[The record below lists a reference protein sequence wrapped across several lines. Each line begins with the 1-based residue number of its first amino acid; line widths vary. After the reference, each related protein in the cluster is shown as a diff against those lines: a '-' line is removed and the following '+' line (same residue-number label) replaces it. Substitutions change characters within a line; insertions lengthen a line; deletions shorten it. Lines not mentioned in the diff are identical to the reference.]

1 MTASGTAEAR
11 VAGDALTFE
20 RSGRRILTDITFRV
34 KAGRITGLLGTN
46 GAGKS
51 TLIKLILG
59 LIKPTAGTLTVLG
72 GAPGEAPLKIGYL
85 PENVSFYDQ
94 MTVAE
99 HLRFFGRLKRV
110 DAARIAEVGEKLRLT
125 EFARRTPKECSKG
138 QRQRLGLAQALL
150 TEPELLL
157 LDEPT
162 TGLDPQTTEA
172 LYAAIT
178 ALVRTGDEVIC
189 FDPSY
194 DSYAPAIELA
204 GGVVKR
210 VALQPPHFR
219 PDWQAFAALLSDK
232 TRLVIL
238 NTPHNPSATVWQK
251 SDFAALWQ
259 AIAER
264 EIYVLSD
271 EVYEHICFAEEGHA
285 SVLAHPQ
292 LRELAMAVSS
302 FGKTYHMTGWKVG
315 YCVAPAAISAELR
328 KVHQYLTF
336 AVNTPAQLALADML
350 RAEPEHYRDL
360 PAFYRARRDR
370 FVTALSESRLE
381 ILPCEGTYF
390 LLADYSAIS
399 DLDDVSFCQWL
410 TKEVGV
416 AAIPLSVFCA
426 DPFPHK
432 LIRLCFAKQESTLLA
447 AAARLNS
454 L

>member
-1 MTASGTAEAR
+1 MSNNPLIPQSKLPGLGTTIFTQMSALAQQHKAINLSQGFPDFDGPDYLQQRLAYHVANGANQYAPMTGAQPLREAIADKTAELY
-11 VAGDALTFE
+11 GYQPDANSE
-20 RSGRRILTDITFRV
+20 ITV
-34 KAGRITGLLGTN
+34 
-46 GAGKS
+46 
-51 TLIKLILG
+51 
-59 LIKPTAGTLTVLG
+59 TAG
-72 GAPGEAPLKIGYL
+72 A
-85 PENVSFYDQ
+85 
-94 MTVAE
+94 
-99 HLRFFGRLKRV
+99 
-110 DAARIAEVGEKLRLT
+110 
-125 EFARRTPKECSKG
+125 
-138 QRQRLGLAQALL
+138 
-150 TEPELLL
+150 
-157 LDEPT
+157 
-162 TGLDPQTTEA
+162 TEA

-194 DSYAPAIELA
+194 DSYAPAIELS

-219 PDWQAFAALLSDK
+219 PDWQAFAGLLSDK

-251 SDFAALWQ
+251 EDFAALWQ

-271 EVYEHICFAEEGHA
+271 EVYEHICFADAGHA

-292 LRELAMAVSS
+292 LRERAIAVSS
-302 FGKTYHMTGWKVG
+302 FGKTFHMTGWKVG

-328 KVHQYLTF
+328 KVHQFLTF
-336 AVNTPAQLALADML
+336 AVNTPAQLAIADML
-350 RAEPEHYRDL
+350 RNQPEHYLEL
-360 PAFYRARRDR
+360 PDFYRARRDL
-370 FVTALSESRLE
+370 FIDALSASRLK

-432 LIRLCFAKQESTLLA
+432 LIRLCFAKQEATLRA
-447 AAARLNS
+447 AAERLS
-454 L
+454 AI

>member
-1 MTASGTAEAR
+1 MTHNPLIPQSKLPNLGTTIFTQMSALAIKHQAINLSQGFPDFDGPRYLQERLAHHVAAGANQYAPMTGVQALRDAIAEKTGAFY
-11 VAGDALTFE
+11 GYTPDAN
-20 RSGRRILTDITFRV
+20 SDITV
-34 KAGRITGLLGTN
+34 
-46 GAGKS
+46 
-51 TLIKLILG
+51 
-59 LIKPTAGTLTVLG
+59 TAG
-72 GAPGEAPLKIGYL
+72 A
-85 PENVSFYDQ
+85 
-94 MTVAE
+94 
-99 HLRFFGRLKRV
+99 
-110 DAARIAEVGEKLRLT
+110 
-125 EFARRTPKECSKG
+125 
-138 QRQRLGLAQALL
+138 
-150 TEPELLL
+150 
-157 LDEPT
+157 
-162 TGLDPQTTEA
+162 TEA

-178 ALVRTGDEVIC
+178 ALVRPGDEVIC

-194 DSYAPAIELA
+194 DSYAPAVELS
-204 GGVVKR
+204 GGVLKR
-210 VALQPPHFR
+210 IALQPPHFR
-219 PDWQAFAALLSDK
+219 VDWAAFRALLSDK

-238 NTPHNPSATVWQK
+238 NTPHNPSATVWHTA
-251 SDFAALWQ
+251 DFASLWQ

-271 EVYEHICFAEEGHA
+271 EVYEHICFDPQGHA

-292 LRELAMAVSS
+292 LRERAIAVSS

-315 YCVAPAAISAELR
+315 YCIAPAAISAELR

-350 RAEPEHYRDL
+350 RAQPEHYRQL
-360 PAFYRARRDR
+360 PTFYRERRDL
-370 FVTALSESRLE
+370 FIGALRESRLE

-399 DLDDVSFCQWL
+399 DMDDVSFCQWL
-410 TKEVGV
+410 TMEVGV

-447 AAARLNS
+447 AAERLRQ

>member
-1 MTASGTAEAR
+1 MSNNTLIPQSK
-11 VAGDALTFE
+11 LPN
-20 RSGRRILTDITFRV
+20 
-34 KAGRITGLLGTN
+34 LGT
-46 GAGKS
+46 
-51 TLIKLILG
+51 TIF
-59 LIKPTAGTLTVLG
+59 T
-72 GAPGEAPLKIGYL
+72 
-85 PENVSFYDQ
+85 Q
-94 MTVAE
+94 MSA
-99 HLRFFGRLKRV
+99 
-110 DAARIAEVGEKLRLT
+110 
-125 EFARRTPKECSKG
+125 
-138 QRQRLGLAQALL
+138 LAQAHQAINLSQGFPDYDGPRYL
-150 TEPELLL
+150 QERLAYHVAQGANQYAPM
-157 LDEPT
+157 
-162 TGLDPQTTEA
+162 TGVQSLREAIAEKTAALYGYQPDANSDITVTAGATEA

-178 ALVRTGDEVIC
+178 ALVRSDEVIC

-194 DSYAPAIELA
+194 DSYAPAVELA

-210 VALQPPHFR
+210 IGLQPPHFDV
-219 PDWQAFAALLSDK
+219 DWQAFTALLSDK

-238 NTPHNPSATVWQK
+238 NTPHNPSATVWQRA
-251 SDFAALWQ
+251 DFAALWQ

-271 EVYEHICFAEEGHA
+271 EVYEHICFAPEGHA
-285 SVLAHPQ
+285 SVLAHPE
-292 LRELAMAVSS
+292 LRQRAVAVSS

-350 RAEPEHYRDL
+350 RAEPEHYREL
-360 PAFYRARRDR
+360 PAFYQAKRDLLID
-370 FVTALSESRLE
+370 ALSQSRLK

-426 DPFPHK
+426 DAFPHK
-432 LIRLCFAKQESTLLA
+432 LIRLCFAKQEATLRA
-447 AAARLNS
+447 AAERLCT

>member
-1 MTASGTAEAR
+1 MRNNPLIPDSKLPALGTTIFTQMSALAQQYNAINLSQGFPDFDGPDYLQQRLAWHVANGANQYAPMTGAQPLREAIADKTAELY
-11 VAGDALTFE
+11 GYQPDAN
-20 RSGRRILTDITFRV
+20 SDITV
-34 KAGRITGLLGTN
+34 
-46 GAGKS
+46 
-51 TLIKLILG
+51 
-59 LIKPTAGTLTVLG
+59 TAG
-72 GAPGEAPLKIGYL
+72 A
-85 PENVSFYDQ
+85 
-94 MTVAE
+94 
-99 HLRFFGRLKRV
+99 
-110 DAARIAEVGEKLRLT
+110 
-125 EFARRTPKECSKG
+125 
-138 QRQRLGLAQALL
+138 
-150 TEPELLL
+150 
-157 LDEPT
+157 
-162 TGLDPQTTEA
+162 TEA

-194 DSYAPAIELA
+194 DSYAPAIALS

-219 PDWQAFAALLSDK
+219 PDWQAFAALLSEK

-238 NTPHNPSATVWQK
+238 NTPHNPSATVWQQA
-251 SDFAALWQ
+251 DFAALWQ

-271 EVYEHICFAEEGHA
+271 EVYEHICFAEAGHA

-292 LRELAMAVSS
+292 LRERAVAVSS
-302 FGKTYHMTGWKVG
+302 FGKTFHMTGWKVG

-328 KVHQYLTF
+328 KVHQFLTF
-336 AVNTPAQLALADML
+336 AVNTPAQLAIADML
-350 RAEPEHYRDL
+350 RHQPEHYREL
-360 PAFYRARRDR
+360 PDFYRARRDR
-370 FVTALSESRLE
+370 FIGALSESRLE

-432 LIRLCFAKQESTLLA
+432 LIRLCFAKQETTLLA
-447 AAARLNS
+447 AAEQLNK

>member
-1 MTASGTAEAR
+1 MSNNTLIPQSK
-11 VAGDALTFE
+11 LPN
-20 RSGRRILTDITFRV
+20 
-34 KAGRITGLLGTN
+34 LGT
-46 GAGKS
+46 
-51 TLIKLILG
+51 TIF
-59 LIKPTAGTLTVLG
+59 T
-72 GAPGEAPLKIGYL
+72 
-85 PENVSFYDQ
+85 Q
-94 MTVAE
+94 MSA
-99 HLRFFGRLKRV
+99 
-110 DAARIAEVGEKLRLT
+110 
-125 EFARRTPKECSKG
+125 
-138 QRQRLGLAQALL
+138 LAQAHQAINLSQGFPDYDGPRYL
-150 TEPELLL
+150 QERLAYHVAQGANQYAPM
-157 LDEPT
+157 
-162 TGLDPQTTEA
+162 TGVQALREAIADKTAALYGYQPDANSEITVTAGATEA

-178 ALVRTGDEVIC
+178 ALVRSGDEVIC

-194 DSYAPAIELA
+194 DSYAPAVELA

-210 VALQPPHFR
+210 IALQPPHFR
-219 PDWQAFAALLSDK
+219 VDWQAFAALLSDK

-238 NTPHNPSATVWQK
+238 NTPHNPSATVWQRE
-251 SDFAALWQ
+251 DFAALWQ
-259 AIAER
+259 AIADR

-271 EVYEHICFAEEGHA
+271 EVYEHICFDPAGHA
-285 SVLAHPQ
+285 SVLAHPE
-292 LRELAMAVSS
+292 LRQRAVAVSS

-350 RAEPEHYRDL
+350 RAEPEHYQQL
-360 PAFYRARRDR
+360 PAFYQAKRDLLID
-370 FVTALSESRLE
+370 ALSQSRLK

-390 LLADYSAIS
+390 LLVDYSALS

-432 LIRLCFAKQESTLLA
+432 LIRLCFAKQEATLLA
-447 AAARLNS
+447 AAERLCK

>member
-1 MTASGTAEAR
+1 MSNNPLIPQSKLPGLGTTIFTQMSALAQQHKAINLSQGFPDFDGPDYLQQRLAYHVANGANQYAPMTGAQPLREAIADKTAELY
-11 VAGDALTFE
+11 GYQLDANSE
-20 RSGRRILTDITFRV
+20 ITV
-34 KAGRITGLLGTN
+34 
-46 GAGKS
+46 
-51 TLIKLILG
+51 
-59 LIKPTAGTLTVLG
+59 TAG
-72 GAPGEAPLKIGYL
+72 A
-85 PENVSFYDQ
+85 
-94 MTVAE
+94 
-99 HLRFFGRLKRV
+99 
-110 DAARIAEVGEKLRLT
+110 
-125 EFARRTPKECSKG
+125 
-138 QRQRLGLAQALL
+138 
-150 TEPELLL
+150 
-157 LDEPT
+157 
-162 TGLDPQTTEA
+162 TEA

-194 DSYAPAIELA
+194 DSYAPAIELS

-219 PDWQAFAALLSDK
+219 PDWQAFAGLLSDK

-251 SDFAALWQ
+251 EDFAALWQ

-271 EVYEHICFAEEGHA
+271 EVYEHICFADAGHA

-292 LRELAMAVSS
+292 LRERAIAVSS
-302 FGKTYHMTGWKVG
+302 FGKTFHMTGWKVG

-328 KVHQYLTF
+328 KVHQFLTF
-336 AVNTPAQLALADML
+336 AVNTPAQLAIADML
-350 RAEPEHYRDL
+350 RNQPEHYREL
-360 PAFYRARRDR
+360 PDFYRARRDL
-370 FVTALSESRLE
+370 FIDALSASRLK

-432 LIRLCFAKQESTLLA
+432 LIRLCFAKQEATLRA
-447 AAARLNS
+447 AAERLS
-454 L
+454 AI